1 MGRVKSLIMLSKRD
15 LRTSKKVVDQQLK
28 QLEEMQEYCEAT
40 RCRRNVLVE
49 HFGEQCSYERLC
61 NEEVRQLCEVPE
73 SFQEQVSLFV
83 VSCSILSLW
92 LVLCFLNQFTFS
104 PFVFSFSPFH
114 HGIIARRI
122 SQYQQK

>member
-61 NEEVRQLCEVPE
+61 NEEGCQLCDNCVRYRNR
-73 SFQEQVSLFV
+73 SKNKCLCLLYRVLSYLFGLFSVFSISL
-83 VSCSILSLW
+83 LSL
-92 LVLCFLNQFTFS
+92 LLYSASPPFTTAS
-104 PFVFSFSPFH
+104 
-114 HGIIARRI
+114 
-122 SQYQQK
+122 